1 MLNIFLPI
9 RLKNHFIIKKNIII
23 IYITEY
29 SFTAN
34 LVELSGKQRIILK
47 SINHTFEESRNIYD
61 VEYLYNL
68 MLKLISSWPHDY
80 AKVILPSNI
89 IIFRSLISPFDDIEK
104 TKMTAPFEL
113 EPFLPFSLSEA
124 TIDIIYQNKIKNN
137 HSNKILTAVT
147 KEDFINIYREAC
159 SKAHIIL
166 GSVSIDSIEIIQY
179 VLYHSNIA
187 ENLFFVL
194 YKNFN
199 QLSCTLYTNNG
210 LIGIKNIILEKNN
223 SEYNADLINRTLS
236 VLLQENKINTDKI
249 SLYTINISDEDE
261 IIVAIKK
268 TFLETNV
275 FQINKEILTNTKA
288 IIYKN
293 SIQNSIED
301 NNAYIIF
308 NNFYQEN
315 DYFNL
320 AHKELNDERHR
331 VLFKQIIICFIF
343 TISLIAFFFLIYFVE
358 YYRIQSNLIQTEN
371 LGIAYLK
378 KEFNL
383 PNKDTNNIDT
393 AIKEAKKIITNLEKD
408 LPIPVTHKKFL
419 FINIFTKLTQT
430 LSKNIIG
437 LVFHEIK
444 WKLKG
449 PDNRH
454 DSLYL
459 IGEVKDFDSLHIL
472 EDSLKKSNLFVDVA
486 TQQDLQF
493 NFHLLIMNEGES

>member
-9 RLKNHFIIKKNIII
+9 RLNNNFIIKKNIII

-34 LVELSGKQRIILK
+34 LIEASGKRRIILK

-113 EPFLPFSLSEA
+113 ESFLPFSLSEA

-137 HSNKILTAVT
+137 NANKILTAVT

-159 SKAHIIL
+159 HKAHVIL
-166 GSVSIDSIEIIQY
+166 GSVSVDSIEIIQY
-179 VLYHSNIA
+179 ILYHSNIN
-187 ENLFFVL
+187 ENLFLVL
-194 YKNFN
+194 YKNIN
-199 QLSCTLYTNNG
+199 QLSCTLYTNDG
-210 LIGIKNIILEKNN
+210 LIGIKNIILEKN
-223 SEYNADLINRTLS
+223 SFEYNNDLINRTISL
-236 VLLQENKINTDKI
+236 LLQENKISAHEM
-249 SLYTINISDEDE
+249 SLYTINIPNEDE
-261 IIVAIKK
+261 VIDAIKK
-268 TFLETNV
+268 IFSEVNI
-275 FQINKEILTNTKA
+275 FQIDKDVLINTKEL
-288 IIYKN
+288 IYKN
-293 SIQNSIED
+293 TIQNNIED

-308 NNFYQEN
+308 NNLYQEN
-315 DYFNL
+315 EFFNL
-320 AHKELNDERHR
+320 AHKELNDRRHK
-331 VLFKQIIICFIF
+331 VLFKQILVCFTF
-343 TISLIAFFFLIYFVE
+343 TFSLIIFFFLIYFME
-358 YYRIQSNLIQTEN
+358 YYRIQSNLVKTEN
-371 LGIAYLK
+371 IGISYLK
-378 KEFNL
+378 KEFDL
-383 PNKDTNNIDT
+383 SNKNTHNIDA
-393 AIKEAKKIITNLEKD
+393 AIKEAKKIISHLEKD
-408 LPIPVTHKKFL
+408 LPIPVTRKKFL
-419 FINIFTKLTQT
+419 FISIFTKLTKV

-437 LVFHEIK
+437 LIFHEVK

-449 PDNRH
+449 PDARY

-459 IGEVKDFDSLHIL
+459 NGEVKDFDSLHLL
-472 EDSLKKSNLFVDVA
+472 EDSLKKSNLFVDVP

-493 NFHLLIMNEGES
+493 NFHLLVMNEGEA